1 MQTAIGIVSVDN
13 YDDVTDTMDEK
24 EISYLNSFITTM
36 VSDWMDQY
44 KVFISESTQ
53 NVIFSLPNGKIFK
66 MMDEKFSILDTIR
79 KESANHEVAITLSMG
94 IAYGAN
100 LRSNRDHGSNKPRYS
115 FSTWRRSSGKR
126 SQMKRSRYFW

>member
-66 MMDEKFSILDTIR
+66 NDGR
-79 KESANHEVAITLSMG
+79 KI
-94 IAYGAN
+94 
-100 LRSNRDHGSNKPRYS
+100 
-115 FSTWRRSSGKR
+115 F
-126 SQMKRSRYFW
+126 YFGYDP

>member
-1 MQTAIGIVSVDN
+1 
-13 YDDVTDTMDEK
+13 
-24 EISYLNSFITTM
+24 M

-44 KVFISESTQ
+44 KVFYKRINAERYFFIAQ
-53 NVIFSLPNGKIFK
+53 WEDIQK

-100 LRSNRDHGSNKPRYS
+100 LRSNRDNSSNKPRYS
-115 FSTWRRSSGKR
+115 FSTWRRSSGCKR
-126 SQMKRSRYFW
+126 SQR

>member
-53 NVIFSLPNGKIFK
+53 NVIFHCPMGRYSKNDGR
-66 MMDEKFSILDTIR
+66 KFSILDTIR

-94 IAYGAN
+94 IAYGAQ
-100 LRSNRDHGSNKPRYS
+100 P
-115 FSTWRRSSGKR
+115 
-126 SQMKRSRYFW
+126 

>member
-44 KVFISESTQ
+44 KVFYKRINAERYFFIAQ
-53 NVIFSLPNGKIFK
+53 WEDIQK

-94 IAYGAN
+94 IAYGGAN

-115 FSTWRRSSGKR
+115 FSTWRRSSGCKR
-126 SQMKRSRYFW
+126 SQR